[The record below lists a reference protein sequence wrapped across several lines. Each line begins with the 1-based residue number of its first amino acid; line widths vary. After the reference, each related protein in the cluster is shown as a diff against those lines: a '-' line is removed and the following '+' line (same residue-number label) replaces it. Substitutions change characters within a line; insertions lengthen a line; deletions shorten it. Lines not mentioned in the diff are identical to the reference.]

1 MDDTVGAEVEL
12 PYLPPEP
19 MEMIGTE
26 EVVQSAKL
34 EELVEGR
41 PAVYMLLQIHS
52 LESAC

>member
-26 EVVQSAKL
+26 EVVQSA
-34 EELVEGR
+34 EMELVEGR

-52 LESAC
+52 LESGC